1 MRLTPPKNSTF
12 WIALLLAVIGLIL
25 GLLGFFMVN
34 PLAMLFGGLGL
45 STIMIIAGLVLGFL
59 GWLVLAVGVYVEG
72 F

>member
-25 GLLGFFMVN
+25 GLLGFFMTD
-34 PLAMLFGGLGL
+34 PFAMLFGGLAL

-59 GWLVLAVGVYVEG
+59 GWLVLAAGVYVEG